1 MEYVKGGTDNVWDDS
16 FSKMMSGFAGAYEI
30 LLNTFSVL
38 ECFKLHI

>member
-16 FSKMMSGFAGAYEI
+16 FPKMMHDFSGAYETW
-30 LLNTFSVL
+30 LNIFSVL